1 MNTNVKLETVAMTSL
16 RQRLRDPS
24 LFIEKSC
31 LAGSWVDADD
41 GSTIAVYD
49 PATGLE
55 IGTVPSM
62 GATEADRAVKSAD
75 AAFRAWANETA
86 LVRARIMEK
95 WFDLV
100 VENAEDLATIITVE
114 QGKPITESRT
124 EISYGS
130 GFIKWFSEEARRTY
144 GQVIPANERDRRII
158 AVKQPIGVSAAITPW
173 NFPVAMITR
182 KCAPA
187 IAAGCPVIVKP
198 SEFTPYS
205 ALALALLAQRAGV
218 PDGIISVL
226 TGPPEGIGRVL
237 TGNPVV
243 RKVSFT
249 GSTRVG
255 KLLMRQSSDTVK
267 RVSFEL
273 GGNAPFLIL
282 DDADID
288 LAVAGV
294 IASKFRNAGQTC
306 VCANRILVQ
315 DGIYDRFADRLAE
328 AASTMKVGNGLDEG
342 VTIGPLINAAAVEKV
357 NRHIE
362 DALAEGAGTLL
373 GGVSSGQD
381 QFCGPTILVGAKSS
395 MLVAREE
402 TFGPVAPLFRFKEID
417 EAIAF
422 ANDTPFGLA
431 AYAFSESMH
440 RALYVGERLEFGMI
454 GLNSGSVSSE
464 VAPFGGMKESGI
476 GREGASQGMDEYLEL
491 KTMHIGGMSR
501 PV

>member
-1 MNTNVKLETVAMTSL
+1 MNTNVNPETVPKTPH

-31 LAGSWVDADD
+31 LAGNWVDADD
-41 GSTIAVYD
+41 GRTIAVYD

-55 IGTVPSM
+55 IGTVPAM
-62 GATEADRAVKSAD
+62 GAGEAERAVRSAD
-75 AAFRAWANETA
+75 AAFRAWANEPA
-86 LVRARIMEK
+86 IVRARVLEK

-114 QGKPITESRT
+114 QGKPITESRA

-144 GQVIPANERDRRII
+144 GQVIPANERDRRIVS
-158 AVKQPIGVSAAITPW
+158 VKQPVGVSAAITPW

-205 ALALALLAQRAGV
+205 ALALAVLAQRAGV

-226 TGPPEGIGRVL
+226 TGPPEGIGGVL
-237 TGNPVV
+237 TRNPTI

-282 DDADID
+282 DDADMD

-328 AASTMKVGNGLDEG
+328 AVSTMKVGNGLADG

-362 DALAEGAGTLL
+362 DALAEGGGTLL
-373 GGVSSGQD
+373 GGISSGQD
-381 QFCGPTILVGAKSS
+381 QFCGPTIIVGAKPS

-501 PV
+501 PI